1 MTRLRQCST
10 EVIGRIKKMFT
21 CLIKEAFRYRFKFQ
35 CPKYLCRVRDLTFLP
50 HLLQYQMSW
59 HEVTLTQLSHELN
72 ISPNDLD
79 LALTQPG
86 LLQPEEGT
94 HPVGERLLNYRLD
107 NKGALPTR
115 MKSFHSWNL
124 SSWVSTATQDYR
136 LRRCKR
142 LLRSGP
148 ICIQETKWK
157 GPETEALY
165 QNLPGVQIVHTSAV
179 AFNERT
185 CTGGVAILFPPGWQV
200 LEEVILVKG
209 RCVAALVQDRT
220 CKFYV
225 ISVYIHPDNRNGDME
240 ALLRAWRFLEK
251 KSEYTFL
258 AGDFNGIDKHN
269 PQLWDKFLL
278 QFQCSDVYPD
288 LATFRH
294 ARGVSCL
301 DRGLVPD
308 SLTNSSKLYASAS
321 ALTSHVA
328 NGHDIVKIKIN
339 VKPNVLNNPRHLKH
353 EVIPS
358 GVFMPGKDGTPVSST
373 SELQS
378 LVRLLHREHCRLFT
392 DWQGNDAWNETLSHP
407 PPVTGRCSPL
417 GQDGDS
423 VATCTARPPPS
434 SGRGSPHDIAVTS
447 APSCPG
453 PSFPAYLGSYLS
465 IVGCFWAWWRTQP
478 PPHLHPNIRPYCR
491 ARKYLSSGAQWINVP
506 KEVVEDLV
514 VASKHSV
521 LSSTETLPTI
531 NGCFSMPRT
540 LVQSLVEVID
550 ACVEG
555 IPYVPLDEANM
566 QARGLGTMVAFW
578 ERMRHICPKVNIY
591 HGPIYGKDG
600 AQCVTSNDL
609 DEAML
614 ATRDFWF
621 QTPAEYDEDWQPI
634 LDCYAEGEPWKPF
647 CPPDE
652 GMFLN
657 TLLHTKDSAPGPDG
671 LPYSAWRLLPKVTV
685 EAMKSCFLDIINGTA
700 LPPHQV
706 GVWIPKAKIGPEADC
721 FRPLGMPNTL
731 ERLVD
736 GSVAAQAMRQTA
748 HTMHPSQAVMSCFKE
763 PQKAVSCIQKILDGD
778 TAAMALLADLSKAF
792 ERVNPYWILELLRIR
807 RAPRWLYAY
816 AKFVLFHRRVSHK
829 VQGRLLPSR
838 TIRQGVDMGRSFS
851 VYLFCLAID
860 PLFTYLN
867 RIPGVISVQGYIDD
881 TTIVG
886 NSHSLS
892 WLEEVTYTYECL
904 RSAGFVVDA
913 HSCFRACI
921 TIQNRKRPSTMNSDE
936 IENVWTGLISSEPYP
951 TALAALKAHSKPG
964 YNTVIVRIG
973 SKAAVPGEQN
983 PMAPRSCMACVL
995 TYQQVQDISAGREVH
1010 QLGAFAKVKCECKS
1024 KSNII
1029 VNAPLSV
1036 RSLHK
1041 VETSSFGVQAI
1052 CPIAPSLGLA
1062 LLGRWELDDHGVFVP
1077 VEPPQGLNDVNTG
1090 PFRKLC
1096 DRLKSFYRPTLSI
1109 TARCT
1114 GFNTFILSVMP
1125 YTISYFG
1132 LTTADLNRLRQA
1144 SARFI
1149 LKRHWLEAEILPHVL
1164 RYFGIATL
1172 LDPAVSATIAATG
1185 LYLREGN
1192 PVEELDYQN
1201 GREECGNPRQKSVVL
1216 ALMDLWSPYVGLEE
1230 LVGAVATTH
1239 GPIPKKLSAL
1249 KKVILNRME
1258 LEAKSRIIKKIR
1270 KEGWSGGISPEWV
1283 VLVAGAP
1290 KKLCNGTGRYTLL
1303 RWAVNQDDDVWLSMR
1318 GTRHQQKCGTCGLP
1332 GESFP
1337 HGYYQP
1343 PLCESCIRAVK
1354 LDAWALAPWSKSLR
1368 DAYTAEDCQSQLANW
1383 TQEWNVQPAHVVV
1396 CRACGC
1402 GDNTIGHWTRWCVV
1416 PLMVAIAI
1424 LQPNEKEKT
1433 LDQLASGGSREAIV
1447 CTLVLASF
1455 RRLLRQEGAFLHQQA
1470 AAAKPVQWW
1479 VLTLHENVAKDAHI
1493 QLQVDFPRC
1502 KGTSGRCTL
1511 DDTQV
1516 GVQRIL
1522 PLNYST
1528 MHLPPIVGVCQ
1539 EKVEAGDRLAVLPLN
1554 SPVVAAIREME
1565 GLVVPMQGNVKTNI
1579 VMCQCGSL
1587 HASLHSSADLCPG
1600 DILVPSNACEPR
1612 IMVQFDGSSHR
1623 TRGVGGAGAALL
1635 QVECSGLALLD
1646 WEAQALP
1653 VCADNIVAET
1663 HGAGL
1668 ALSLYEKYRQLSQ
1681 QQSITPL
1688 PLDRIQG
1695 DIKPL
1700 LQHLDFRGRFRRQ
1713 DLINL
1718 IHRFHTKRSRIAPNS
1733 ITEYRPREA
1742 NTLADYFAGQA
1753 SAWLLQKGNLQNPTV
1768 EPIAVQADPPYDLLL
1783 AANAVLLGP
1792 HKTGK
1797 IVLILREKPGCSLT
1811 QLGRFAGW
1819 DEGKCAAQVKAIAL
1833 ATKKGSQ
1840 MMSVEYVTPASD
1852 GRGRLYARQI
1862 GAQSLPR
1869 QLRLLIYGET
1879 HKEVDITGAHYEL
1892 TRSLCNSQS
1901 LPPISA
1907 LREKLRHLWASRLS
1921 SDVEGE
1927 VGRAIKLFPIR
1938 VINSGAVA
1946 ALNHLHLLC
1955 LNTPPWVSA
1964 FAFDLDAARKVT
1976 TEHLL
1981 QSLRPGL
1988 DVAFRNRSF
1997 FAMEAIESI
2006 VMQLFLL
2013 EVRKRCFAPSIIWL
2027 HDGFWIDKQVDN
2039 EVLFAAEKHVKTLLF
2054 PTYNVHSPLFH
2065 VTDLTEVRNQALA
2078 SCLPL
2083 PCVPLISCP
2092 SDIAIA
2098 ELGTQ
2103 KYTREFPVAKFF
2115 HKRGY
2120 KRQMSGYFIRIGK
2133 RARHSWLR

>member
-1 MTRLRQCST
+1 MMTQLRQCST

-59 HEVTLTQLSHELN
+59 HEVTLTQLALELN

-94 HPVGERLLNYRLD
+94 HPVGDRLLNYRLD
-107 NKGALPTR
+107 NNGALPTR

-165 QNLPGVQIVHTSAV
+165 QSLPGVQIVHTSAV

-294 ARGVSCL
+294 ARGV
-301 DRGLVPD
+301 
-308 SLTNSSKLYASAS
+308 
-321 ALTSHVA
+321 
-328 NGHDIVKIKIN
+328 
-339 VKPNVLNNPRHLKH
+339 
-353 EVIPS
+353 
-358 GVFMPGKDGTPVSST
+358 
-373 SELQS
+373 
-378 LVRLLHREHCRLFT
+378 
-392 DWQGNDAWNETLSHP
+392 
-407 PPVTGRCSPL
+407 
-417 GQDGDS
+417 
-423 VATCTARPPPS
+423 
-434 SGRGSPHDIAVTS
+434 
-447 APSCPG
+447 
-453 PSFPAYLGSYLS
+453 
-465 IVGCFWAWWRTQP
+465 
-478 PPHLHPNIRPYCR
+478 
-491 ARKYLSSGAQWINVP
+491 
-506 KEVVEDLV
+506 
-514 VASKHSV
+514 
-521 LSSTETLPTI
+521 
-531 NGCFSMPRT
+531 
-540 LVQSLVEVID
+540 
-550 ACVEG
+550 
-555 IPYVPLDEANM
+555 
-566 QARGLGTMVAFW
+566 
-578 ERMRHICPKVNIY
+578 
-591 HGPIYGKDG
+591 
-600 AQCVTSNDL
+600 
-609 DEAML
+609 L

-621 QTPAEYDEDWQPI
+621 QTPAEYDEEWQPI

-647 CPPDE
+647 CPPDDE
-652 GMFLN
+652 MFLN

-706 GVWIPKAKIGPEADC
+706 GVWIPKAKIGPEADS

-736 GSVAAQAMRQTA
+736 GSVAAHAMRQTA

-763 PQKAVSCIQKILDGD
+763 PEKAVSCIQKILDGD

-851 VYLFCLAID
+851 VYLFCLAMD

-886 NSHSLS
+886 NSQSLS
-892 WLEEVTYTYECL
+892 WLEEVASTYECL
-904 RSAGFVVDA
+904 KSAGFVVDA

-936 IENVWTGLISSEPYP
+936 IENVWSGLISSEPYP
-951 TALAALKAHSKPG
+951 TALAALQAHSKPG

-973 SKAAVPGEQN
+973 SEAAVPGEQN
-983 PMAPRSCMACVL
+983 PMAPRSCMVYVL
-995 TYQQVQDISAGREVH
+995 TYQQVQDISAGREMH
-1010 QLGAFAKVKCECKS
+1010 QLGAFAKVKCKCKS

-1029 VNAPLSV
+1029 VNAPLGA

-1062 LLGRWELDDHGVFVP
+1062 LLGRWELDANGVFVP
-1077 VEPPQGLNDVNTG
+1077 VEPPKGLNDVNAG

-1149 LKRHWLEAEILPHVL
+1149 LKRHWLAEILPHVL

-1192 PVEELDYQN
+1192 PVEDLGYQN

-1230 LVGAVATTH
+1230 LVGAVAATH

-1258 LEAKSRIIKKIR
+1258 LEAKSRIIKKIH

-1283 VLVAGAP
+1283 VLLAGAP

-1354 LDAWALAPWSKSLR
+1354 LNAWALAPWSQSLC
-1368 DAYTAEDCQSQLANW
+1368 DAYTAGDCQNQLANW

-1416 PLMVAIAI
+1416 PLIVAIAI
-1424 LQPNEKEKT
+1424 LQPNERETT
-1433 LDQLASGGSREAIV
+1433 LDQLAGVGSRQAIV

-1470 AAAKPVQWW
+1470 AAAKPVQLW

-1502 KGTSGRCTL
+1502 QGTSGRCTL

-1554 SPVVAAIREME
+1554 SPVVAAVREME
-1565 GLVVPMQGNVKTNI
+1565 GLVVPMQGNVKTTI

-1587 HASLHSSADLCPG
+1587 HALLHASADLCPG

-1612 IMVQFDGSSHR
+1612 IMVQFDGSAHR

-1663 HGAGL
+1663 HGAEL

-1700 LQHLDFRGRFRRQ
+1700 LQHLDFRGRFRRK

-1718 IHRFHTKRSRIAPNS
+1718 IHQFHAKRSRIAPNS

-1753 SAWLLQKGNLQNPTV
+1753 SAWLLQKGNLRNPTV

-1783 AANAVLLGP
+1783 EANAVLLGP
-1792 HKTGK
+1792 HKEGK
-1797 IVLILREKPGCSLT
+1797 IVLILREKPGCSIT
-1811 QLGRFAGW
+1811 QLGRFASW
-1819 DEGKCAAQVKAIAL
+1819 AEGKCAAKVKAIAL

-1879 HKEVDITGAHYEL
+1879 HKEVDISGAHYEL
-1892 TRSLCNSQS
+1892 TRSLCKSQS
-1901 LPPISA
+1901 LPPIRV
-1907 LREKLRHLWASRLS
+1907 LRERLRHLWASRLS
-1921 SDVEGE
+1921 SDTGGE
-1927 VGRAIKLFPIR
+1927 IGRAIKLFPIR
-1938 VINSGAVA
+1938 VINSGAAA

-1955 LNTPPWVSA
+1955 LDTPPWVSA

-1981 QSLRPGL
+1981 QSLRLGL

-2054 PTYNVHSPLFH
+2054 PTYDVHSPLFH

-2092 SDIAIA
+2092 NDIAIA

-2120 KRQMSGYFIRIGK
+2120 KRRMSGYFARIGK